1 MKGKMIFCPVE
12 SHPDVLLEGGTMAMS
27 FVRETGLEP
36 TQFVDLKRYPIHD
49 LEAAAGRKLVAF
61 GRDQLARNGACVL
74 EDFLLPEAVGAARA
88 ETEGLL
94 GEAFYC
100 EKNHNPYLEPN
111 DPAFPAD
118 HPRNLAQVSDLGAL
132 PDDLFGGGS
141 VLRSLYRWDKLQAF
155 LAALLE
161 VPRLHPYADPL
172 ASLNVNV
179 FRPGQQLGWHF
190 DNADWAV
197 TLMLQPATDGGVYEY
212 LPWIRSPERENY
224 EAVARVLAGQWDGV
238 RRLAMGEGALV
249 LFRGR
254 YSLHRVTPVE
264 GARPRLVAVLSYDTE
279 PGVML
284 TEHNRR
290 LFYGRVA

>member
-1 MKGKMIFCPVE
+1 
-12 SHPDVLLEGGTMAMS
+12 MAMS
-27 FVRETGLEP
+27 SPRRTGLEP
-36 TQFVDLKRYPIHD
+36 DQLVDLKRYPVHD
-49 LEAAAGRKLVAF
+49 LEGEPGHTLVAL
-61 GRDQLARNGACVL
+61 GRDQLARSGACVL
-74 EDFLLPEAVGAARA
+74 EDFLQPEAVAVARA
-88 ETEGLL
+88 ETEALL

-100 EKNHNPYLEPN
+100 EKNHNPYLAPN

-118 HPRNLAQVSDLGAL
+118 HPRNLSQVSDLGGLA
-132 PDDLFGGGS
+132 DDLFGNGS
-141 VLRSLYRWDKLQAF
+141 VLRSLYRWDELQAF
-155 LAALLE
+155 LAALLK

-179 FRPGQQLGWHF
+179 FQPGQQLGWHF

-197 TLMLQPATDGGVYEY
+197 TLMLQPATGGGVYEY
-212 LPWIRSPERENY
+212 LPWIRGPEQENY
-224 EAVARVLAGQWDGV
+224 EAVARVLGGQRDGV

-264 GARPRLVAVLSYDTE
+264 GARPRLVAVFSYDTE

-284 TEHNRR
+284 SEHNRQ

>member
-1 MKGKMIFCPVE
+1 
-12 SHPDVLLEGGTMAMS
+12 MAMS
-27 FVRETGLEP
+27 SVCETSLEP
-36 TQFVDLKRYPIHD
+36 ARLVDLKRYPVHD
-49 LEAAAGRKLVAF
+49 LEGEAGRKLVAL
-61 GRDQLARNGACVL
+61 GRDQLARSGACVL
-74 EDFLLPEAVGAARA
+74 EGFLLPEAVAAARA

-100 EKNHNPYLEPN
+100 EKSHNPYLEPN
-111 DPAFPAD
+111 DPAFSPD

-132 PDDLFGGGS
+132 ADDLFGGAS
-141 VLRSLYRWDKLQAF
+141 VLRSLYGWDRLQAF

-161 VPRLHPYADPL
+161 VPRLYPYADPL

-179 FRPGQQLGWHF
+179 FQPGQQLGWHF

-197 TLMLQPATDGGVYEY
+197 TLMLQPAREGGVYEY
-212 LPWIRSPERENY
+212 LPWIRNPARENY
-224 EAVARVLAGQWDGV
+224 EAVASVLAGEQDCV

-264 GARPRLVAVLSYDTE
+264 GDRPRLVAVFSYDTA
-279 PGVML
+279 PGITL